1 MDAAEDVGQCTSIA
15 VDVSGYP
22 VISYYDVTNDAL
34 KFALAALAAAALL
47 ALGAGAWYAS
57 RRWLT

>member
-15 VDVSGYP
+15 MGTTGHP

-34 KFALAALAAAALL
+34 KFALAAAALV

-57 RRWLT
+57 RRWLR